1 MILGSAALI
10 VLIVNGIIYFKNQP
24 SFLWT
29 NVGIIFACVPISIG
43 LYRGIKQIEAEL
55 KYREEIEFD
64 N

>member
-10 VLIVNGIIYFKNQP
+10 VLIANGIIYFKNQ
-24 SFLWT
+24 SFLSWT

-43 LYRGIKQIEAEL
+43 LFSGIKQIDAEL
-55 KYREEIEFD
+55 KNREEIESD

>member
-10 VLIVNGIIYFKNQP
+10 VLIANGIIDFKNQS
-24 SFLWT
+24 SFSWT

-43 LYRGIKQIEAEL
+43 LFSGIKQIDAEL
-55 KYREEIEFD
+55 NNREEIESD